1 MTHKGPQQ
9 VYDDY
14 KRVALELRTAEARI
28 EEQDER
34 IEELEAACEV
44 VSSEFEGD
52 LWVVCRRLLT
62 KTYFDFSAS
71 TADGVYADDFEG
83 HMNETLAEFDRSQ
96 DQLDKL
102 KVIFRGS
109 RHQHH
114 TQSCVKGEIPNT
126 QIKILTDI
134 DMQRVEKALKETP

>member
-1 MTHKGPQQ
+1 MTHKSPQQ

-14 KRVALELRTAEARI
+14 KRVVVELRTA
-28 EEQDER
+28 
-34 IEELEAACEV
+34 
-44 VSSEFEGD
+44 
-52 LWVVCRRLLT
+52 
-62 KTYFDFSAS
+62 
-71 TADGVYADDFEG
+71 
-83 HMNETLAEFDRSQ
+83 Q

-134 DMQRVEKALKETP
+134 DMQRVEKALKETS